1 MVNNLGPVAEA
12 TNVELVDGASDNS
25 YLIVSVQIP
34 DREPTKIRIG
44 HEHIKH
50 LTDALPHHQTS
61 YRTEVSAPT
70 PAGYV
75 IIGAES
81 IDLAVDSM
89 REQAALVLDS
99 GSKLKCLLPLTIEM
113 AERLV
118 ELGRE
123 ASQLLRGFADARTIN

>member
-1 MVNNLGPVAEA
+1 MSNNLPPVAEA
-12 TNVELVDGASDNS
+12 TNVELIDGASDDS

-50 LTDALPHHQTS
+50 LTNALPHHQTS
-61 YRTEVSAPT
+61 YRTEVPVST

-75 IIGAES
+75 IIGAEA

-89 REQAALVLDS
+89 REQVAVILDS
-99 GSKLKCLLPLTIEM
+99 GSELKCLLPLTIDM

-123 ASQLLRGFADARTIN
+123 ASQLLRGFAEARTIN

>member
-1 MVNNLGPVAEA
+1 MSNNLAPVTEA
-12 TNVELVDGASDNS
+12 TDVELIDGASDDS
-25 YLIVSVQIP
+25 YLLVSVQIS
-34 DREPTKIRIG
+34 DRELTKIRIG

-50 LTDALPHHQTS
+50 LTDALPHHPTS

-75 IIGAES
+75 IIGAEA

-89 REQAALVLDS
+89 REQVAVVLDS
-99 GSKLKCLLPLTIEM
+99 GSELKCLLPLTIDM